1 MAPTLSNTDHLEADW
16 EGKGV
21 TIGQV
26 LSELN
31 GIRKKFAHAEA
42 GDADQPHPRNQ
53 VMTLV
58 AVAANEHEERRARR
72 ASMAIATHH
81 PSLAIVVRDQPHLQ
95 RGHIDASI
103 TTHTHQPA
111 TAKKIQ
117 FELVTLHVSGA
128 AGEHLAA
135 LVDPLLLSG
144 VPTYLWWLGT
154 PPFGTAELVDALR
167 ICDALVVDSAHFE
180 RPFHSFTGLANTA
193 AHAHKRLGLADFQW
207 ARLAP
212 WRETI
217 AMFFAP
223 EERRAFMTGVGEVGI
238 DYVGVGRGNRV
249 AAALLLGWLASAVGW
264 KLRRA
269 VGGAGGIVSAQFAS
283 EGWRTVDV
291 QFRSVPK
298 ARIAQGEVSA
308 IRIGGA
314 AGGKTFRLS
323 MEREPERAREVSPDV
338 TTSTPFQS
346 LHRAD
351 ADHAGEEIAQRQA
364 VKHREIAFENRESLH
379 HTATGDPP
387 GESLPPHP
395 TVFVRDRRR
404 ENTASV
410 LLTLIEIGDMQPLR
424 HVQQV
429 ESMDEAALLLDLL
442 STGAHDPVH
451 ARSLGAAADLM
462 RAL

>member
-1 MAPTLSNTDHLEADW
+1 MAPTLSQAEHLEADW

-21 TIGQV
+21 SIGQV
-26 LSELN
+26 LNELN

-42 GDADQPHPRNQ
+42 GEADQPHPRNQ

-58 AVAANEHEERRARR
+58 AVAANELEERRARK
-72 ASMAIATHH
+72 ATMAIATHH
-81 PSLAIVVRDQPHLQ
+81 PSLAIVVRDQPHMQ

-111 TAKKIQ
+111 AAKKVQ

-128 AGEHLAA
+128 AGAHLAA

-167 ICDALVVDSAHFE
+167 VCDALVVDSAHFE
-180 RPFHSFTGLANTA
+180 RPFHSFTGLADTA
-193 AHAHKRLGLADFQW
+193 AHAHKRFGLADFQW
-207 ARLAP
+207 TRLAP

-223 EERRAFMTGVGEVGI
+223 DERRPFMSGVGELGL
-238 DYVGVGRGNRV
+238 DYVGVGRGNRI
-249 AAALLLGWLASAVGW
+249 AAALLVGWLASALGW
-264 KLRRA
+264 QLRRA
-269 VGGAGGIVSAQFAS
+269 VGGAGGIVSAQFSA

-291 QFRSVPK
+291 QLRSVPK
-298 ARIAQGEVSA
+298 GRIPQGEVSA
-308 IRIGGA
+308 IRIAGA
-314 AGGKTFRLS
+314 AGGKTFRLLL
-323 MEREPERAREVSPDV
+323 EREPARAREASPDA
-338 TTSTPFQS
+338 TTPTPFRS
-346 LHRAD
+346 VHRAD
-351 ADHAGEEIAQRQA
+351 EDDAGEEIAQRQA
-364 VKHREIAFENRESLH
+364 VKHRGIVLENRESLH

-395 TVFVRDRRR
+395 TVFVSDRRR

-410 LLTLIEIGDMQPLR
+410 LLTMIEIGDMEPLR

-429 ESMDEAALLLDLL
+429 ESKDEATLLLDLL
-442 STGAHDPVH
+442 STGAHDRVH
-451 ARSLGAAADLM
+451 ARSLAAAAELM